1 MVITNILFQLSKRR
15 LYTMT
20 SPDGQYG
27 NQIDYIIF
35 SQRWRSSIQPV
46 KTRLR
51 DACGSNYELLI
62 ATLKLKL
69 KKVGKTTKLFKYDL
83 NPIPY
88 DYTVEVMSRFK
99 ELVLIVRVPEEQWME
114 VYNTV

>member
-1 MVITNILFQLSKRR
+1 
-15 LYTMT
+15 MT

-35 SQRWRSSIQPV
+35 SQRWRISIQPV

-62 ATLKLKL
+62 AKLKLKL